1 MLTETDADDQPLLA
15 PLLELQRVGKRY
27 PAGSGWRALLGAGQR
42 WQTVL
47 QPTDLL
53 IPEGAAVGLVG
64 ESGSG
69 KTTLARIAA
78 GLTTAS
84 SGKVRWQG
92 RTLATFDEAER
103 ARWRR
108 ELQYVFQ
115 NPTTALNPRRR
126 VGRILSSSLSGLAR
140 GSEIGRDRRAQQR
153 RIREVADQVGLS
165 SAMLERFA
173 HQLSGGQAQ
182 RVALARALLGAPKL
196 LILDEPVSA
205 LDLSLQAQIL
215 NLLVELRRE
224 LGLSY
229 LFISHDLA
237 VVERLCEQVS
247 VMHQGRIIE
256 QGQTADILRAPRES
270 YTASLVEAVPR
281 R

>member
-1 MLTETDADDQPLLA
+1 MSA
-15 PLLELQRVGKRY
+15 PLLELLGVAKQY
-27 PAGSGWRALLGAGQR
+27 PAAGGWRAFLPGAQR

-47 QPTDLL
+47 EPTDLS
-53 IPEGAAVGLVG
+53 IQEGSAVGLVG

-78 GLTTAS
+78 GLNRAS
-84 SGKVRWQG
+84 SGRVRWQG
-92 RTLATFDEAER
+92 RQIDALDDAER
-103 ARWRR
+103 ACWRR

-115 NPTTALNPRRR
+115 NPTAALNPRRR
-126 VGRILSSSLSGLAR
+126 VHRILASSLAGLAR
-140 GSEIGRDRRAQQR
+140 GSEIARDRLAQQR
-153 RIREVADQVGLS
+153 RMREVADRVGLS
-165 SAMLERFA
+165 SSMLERFS

-182 RVALARALLGAPKL
+182 RVAIARALLGAPRL

-215 NLLVELRRE
+215 NLLVELRRD
-224 LGLSY
+224 LGLTY

-237 VVERLCEQVS
+237 VVERLCEQVH
-247 VMHQGRIIE
+247 VMHAGRVIE
-256 QGQTADILRAPRES
+256 QGAPAEILRAPREP

-281 R
+281 LTDASSR

>member
-1 MLTETDADDQPLLA
+1 MSA
-15 PLLELQRVGKRY
+15 PLLELLGVAKRY
-27 PAGSGWRALLGAGQR
+27 PTDSGWRALLPGGQG
-42 WQTVL
+42 WQSVL
-47 QPTDLL
+47 EPTDLS
-53 IPEGAAVGLVG
+53 IPDGAAVGLVG

-78 GLTTAS
+78 GLTVAS
-84 SGKVRWQG
+84 SGRVHWQG
-92 RTLATFDEAER
+92 RQIDALDDAER

-115 NPTTALNPRRR
+115 NPTAALNPRRR
-126 VGRILSSSLSGLAR
+126 VHRILGSSLAGLAR
-140 GSEIGRDRRAQQR
+140 GSEIARDRSAQQR

-165 SAMLERFA
+165 NTLLERFP

-182 RVALARALLGAPKL
+182 RVAIARALLGAPRL

-224 LGLSY
+224 LGLTY

-237 VVERLCEQVS
+237 VVERLCEQVH
-247 VMHQGRIIE
+247 VMHAGRVIE
-256 QGQTADILRAPRES
+256 QGATAEILRAPRES
-270 YTASLVEAVPR
+270 YTACLVEAVPR
-281 R
+281 LTDGLSR